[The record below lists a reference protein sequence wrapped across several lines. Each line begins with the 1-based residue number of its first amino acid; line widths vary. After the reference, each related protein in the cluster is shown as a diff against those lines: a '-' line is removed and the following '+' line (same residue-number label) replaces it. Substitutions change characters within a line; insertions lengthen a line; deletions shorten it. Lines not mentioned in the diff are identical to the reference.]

1 MKSKKYLTVAL
12 ISVAMITVSFAYIR
26 SQAENPEKTGSNW
39 VYVGT
44 YTQKEPHVQGKAE
57 GIYIYE
63 MNTATGAL
71 THVTTS
77 PATVNPSYVAIHP
90 NGKWLYSVNETGDGK
105 IRAFKIDRNNKKMEF
120 LNSVSSNGNSPCYIS
135 IDKSGKFVMTANYGS
150 GTIAL
155 YPLNID
161 GTLKDATSVI
171 KHTGKGPDSRQSS
184 PHAHMIRTGN
194 APDLIYAVDL
204 GADRVFTYQLDQ
216 QKAALRKINE
226 YAAVPGA
233 GPRHI
238 DFHPGKKWAYVV
250 NELNGTVEACTVD
263 SKTGALTRFQE
274 ITTLPQGETRKA
286 GCADIHVS
294 KDGKFLYASNRGE
307 INNIAIYA
315 IDATNGKLT
324 ALGHQSVKG
333 KGPRSF
339 VIDPSGTFL
348 LVANQNSDNIVT
360 FKIDKSTGKLIDTG
374 IETKVPTPVCV
385 RFE

>member
-1 MKSKKYLTVAL
+1 MKIKKILTVAL
-12 ISVAMITVSFAYIR
+12 ISVAMLTVSFAYIR
-26 SQAENPEKTGSNW
+26 KEKPENARSNW
-39 VYVGT
+39 VYVGS
-44 YTQKEPHVQGKAE
+44 YTQKEPHVQGKAK

-71 THVTTS
+71 AHVATS
-77 PATVNPSYVAIHP
+77 PETVNPSYVAIHP
-90 NGKWLYSVNETGDGK
+90 DGKWLYAVNETGDGK
-105 IRAFKIDRNNKKMEF
+105 ISAFKIDRDNKKMEF
-120 LNSVSSNGNSPCYIS
+120 LNAVSSNGNSPCYIS
-135 IDKSGKFVMTANYGS
+135 IDNSGKFVMTANYGS
-150 GTIAL
+150 GTVAL
-155 YPLNID
+155 YPLNDD
-161 GTLKDATSVI
+161 GTLKEATSVI
-171 KHTGKGPDSRQSS
+171 KHTGKGPDPRQSS
-184 PHAHMIRTGN
+184 PHAHMIRPGN
-194 APDLIYAVDL
+194 NPELIYAVDL
-204 GADRVFTYQLDQ
+204 GADRVFTYQLDK
-216 QKAALRKINE
+216 QKASLQKINE

-263 SKTGALTRFQE
+263 PTTGALKRFQE

-315 IDATNGKLT
+315 IDAATGNLSPV
-324 ALGHQSVKG
+324 GHQSVKG

-348 LVANQNSDNIVT
+348 LVANQDSNNIVT
-360 FKIDKSTGKLIDTG
+360 FRIDRASGKLTDTG
-374 IETKVPTPVCV
+374 IETNVPTPVCV